1 MKSPASPPR
10 NGPVSRPAP
19 DDEPSPV
26 PGPTAHTVRPP
37 KGPAPAKAEA
47 PKPKSRVLSALQLLA
62 GLVVVVACSGA
73 AAWGARH
80 YMTTSPRFAVRTVLV
95 SGNARRTAPEIAER
109 AGIAVGENVFS
120 LDLDQATAAILSD
133 PWIARAT
140 ATRKLP
146 GTINVAVVEHEVHA
160 LVAIGGEL
168 YLATADGELF
178 KKFSDGDPVDLPI
191 VTGLAPELVVKDRPG
206 VAIAVRE
213 ALEVVT
219 ELERAGIAKRYPIQE
234 VHLEKDGTLA
244 VVIGKAAITIQLGS
258 APFRGK
264 IEQARRVLAEIAARK
279 ADASMIFLDN
289 DAHPERVVVRMR

>member
-1 MKSPASPPR
+1 MGAAPKRDGEGRGPR
-10 NGPVSRPAP
+10 
-19 DDEPSPV
+19 DDEPSPL
-26 PGPTAHTVRPP
+26 PGPTARSVRPP
-37 KGPAPAKAEA
+37 KAPPPSTEA
-47 PKPKSRVLSALQLLA
+47 PKPKGRWLSALQTLA
-62 GLVVVVACSGA
+62 GLVVVVGCSAA
-73 AAWGARH
+73 AAWGAQH

-95 SGNARRTAPEIAER
+95 SGNARRTAEEIAER
-109 AGIAVGENVFS
+109 AGIAVGENVFAQ
-120 LDLDQATAAILSD
+120 DLDQASAAVLTD

-146 GTINVAVVEHEVHA
+146 GTINVAVVEHEAHA
-160 LVAIGGEL
+160 LVAIDGEL

-178 KKFSDGDPVDLPI
+178 KKVSLGDPVDLPI
-191 VTGLAPELVVKDRPG
+191 VTGIAAEKVVQDRPG
-206 VAIAVRE
+206 IAIAVRQ
-213 ALEVVT
+213 ALDVVT
-219 ELERAGIAKRYPIQE
+219 ELERAGVAKRYPIQE
-234 VHLEKDGTLA
+234 VHVDKDGILV